1 MFRGRGGPE
10 MAEADGGVVPMMA
23 PGAAPAPAAPQ
34 APAGERGG
42 INTATAEAAGPKVG
56 GGQPLKEVS
65 RIRNTFPEAWIW
77 SDVEIGY

>member
-1 MFRGRGGPE
+1 MMPE
-10 MAEADGGVVPMMA
+10 MAEADGGGVVPAMM
-23 PGAAPAPAAPQ
+23 PGAPAPAGP
-34 APAGERGG
+34 PGERGG
-42 INTATAEAAGPKVG
+42 INTATAEAGPKVGG